1 MKPTP
6 YLNTYCLTPA
16 RRYADTP
23 TRPFIWLQT
32 LRETSTSSVESL
44 SRALRNGLPS
54 RFLSGSIARKS
65 HERFGS

>member
-32 LRETSTSSVESL
+32 LARDFDEFSRVAQSSATQRSSEPLPERLYSAKI
-44 SRALRNGLPS
+44 SRAL
-54 RFLSGSIARKS
+54 
-65 HERFGS
+65 